1 MSVEKLADELAGHVG
16 VLMKAFLVSERQGAP
31 AEGKLPFNPLYF
43 NLLKLLRISGR
54 ASPSEIAEK
63 LIVPRTTVSTAIKAL
78 QKRQLLDTAPSESDG
93 RSIDVFLTEAGS
105 EAVEAILRQDIRNA
119 TAMLLCLNENDRAH
133 FVEAFG
139 KIASFIEA
147 SAPKS

>member
-1 MSVEKLADELAGHVG
+1 MSVEKLANELAGHVG

-43 NLLKLLRISGR
+43 NMLKLLRILGR
-54 ASPSEIAEK
+54 ATPSEIADK
-63 LIVPRTTVSTAIKAL
+63 LAVPRTTVSTAVKAL
-78 QKRQLLDTAPSESDG
+78 HKRGLLKTAPSEDDG
-93 RSIDVFLTEAGS
+93 RSIHVFLTEAGS
-105 EAVEAILRQDIRNA
+105 EAVAAILRQDVRNA
-119 TAMLLCLNENDRAH
+119 TAMLLCLDDNDRVR

-147 SAPKS
+147 STPKS